1 MQKKITAR
9 HFDLTPQIRD
19 RADEELDSLSR
30 FFDNIISAEFVLNVE
45 RHRRSAELVVK
56 VSRDTLK
63 AEAESDDMHKSMSA
77 AIDKMKT
84 QLKKYKEKLKEK
96 EPEQIVRAQEAL
108 TRPAIDD
115 EAVDI

>member
-19 RADEELDSLSR
+19 RAEEELEGLSR

-56 VSRDTLK
+56 VSRDTLN
-63 AEAESDDMHKSMSA
+63 AEAESDDMYKSMSG
-77 AIDKMKT
+77 AIDKMKI
-84 QLKKYKEKLKEK
+84 QLKKHKEKLKEK
-96 EPEQIVRAQEAL
+96 EPGQIIRAEEIL
-108 TRPAIDD
+108 TRPATDD
-115 EAVDI
+115 ESVDV